1 MPDLAFTAPPPRP
14 ELLRQLRLRLGDAAP
29 GLRLVAEGLLG
40 ADSPIDFV
48 GIDADGRA
56 VIILVGDPG
65 GDLELVTRGLAQK
78 AWVEPR
84 LRDWLQLAP
93 HLGVRPELGARLLLL
108 CPGFR
113 AESRAATS
121 ALAPD
126 APELILYRCL
136 RNGASV
142 DALLEPLDN
151 APAAPAAAAPF
162 RTGLTD
168 ADLGIG
174 PEERREFE

>member
-14 ELLRQLRLRLGDAAP
+14 ELLRQLRLRLGEAAP

-48 GIDADGRA
+48 GIDAEGRT
-56 VIILVGDPG
+56 VIVLVGDPG

-93 HLGVRPELGARLLLL
+93 HLALRPELGVRVLLL

-113 AESRAATS
+113 AESRVAVS
-121 ALAPD
+121 ALAP
-126 APELILYRCL
+126 PELVLYRCV
-136 RNGASV
+136 RNGAGV
-142 DALLEPLDN
+142 DALLEPLSSAPS
-151 APAAPAAAAPF
+151 APAAVAPF

-168 ADLGIG
+168 ADLGIS

>member
-1 MPDLAFTAPPPRP
+1 
-14 ELLRQLRLRLGDAAP
+14 
-29 GLRLVAEGLLG
+29 VAEGLLG

-48 GIDADGRA
+48 GIDAEGRA
-56 VIILVGDPG
+56 VIVLVGDAG

-93 HLGVRPELGARLLLL
+93 HLGVRPEAGVRLLLL

-113 AESRAATS
+113 AESRAAVS
-121 ALAPD
+121 ALGPD
-126 APELILYRCL
+126 APELILYRCV

-142 DALLEPLDN
+142 DALVEPLEN
-151 APAAPAAAAPF
+151 APTAPAAAAPF

-168 ADLGIG
+168 ADLGIS

>member
-1 MPDLAFTAPPPRP
+1 
-14 ELLRQLRLRLGDAAP
+14 
-29 GLRLVAEGLLG
+29 VAEGLLG
-40 ADSPIDFV
+40 SDSPIDFV
-48 GIDADGRA
+48 GIDAEGRA
-56 VIILVGDPG
+56 VIILVGDSG
-65 GDLELVTRGLAQK
+65 RDLELVTRGLAQK

-93 HLGVRPELGARLLLL
+93 HLGLRPEMGVRLLLL

-113 AESRAATS
+113 AESRAAAA

-126 APELILYRCL
+126 SPELTLYRCV
-136 RNGASV
+136 RNGAGV
-142 DALLEPLDN
+142 DALVEPLDS

-168 ADLGIG
+168 ADLGIR

>member
-1 MPDLAFTAPPPRP
+1 LPDLALTAPPPRP
-14 ELLRQLRLRLGDAAP
+14 ELLRQLRLRLADAAP

-40 ADSPIDFV
+40 VDSPIDFV
-48 GIDADGRA
+48 GIDAEGRA
-56 VIILVGDPG
+56 VIVLVGDPG
-65 GDLELVTRGLAQK
+65 GDLELVTRGLAQR

-93 HLGVRPELGARLLLL
+93 HLGVRPDAGVRLLLL

-113 AESRAATS
+113 AESRAA
-121 ALAPD
+121 AAGLGAH
-126 APELILYRCL
+126 APELILYRCV

-142 DALLEPLDN
+142 DALVEPLDN
-151 APAAPAAAAPF
+151 APSARTAAAPF

-168 ADLGIG
+168 ADLGIS
-174 PEERREFE
+174 PEERREFD

>member
-1 MPDLAFTAPPPRP
+1 V
-14 ELLRQLRLRLGDAAP
+14 
-29 GLRLVAEGLLG
+29 RLVAEGLLG
-40 ADSPIDFV
+40 AESPIDFL
-48 GIDADGRA
+48 GIDAEGRA

-84 LRDWLQLAP
+84 LRDWVQLAP
-93 HLGVRPELGARLLLL
+93 HLGLRPEIGARLLLL

-113 AESRAATS
+113 AESRAAAS
-121 ALAPD
+121 ALGPD
-126 APELILYRCL
+126 APEMILYRCV
-136 RNGASV
+136 RNGAGV
-142 DALLEPLDN
+142 DALVEPLDHS
-151 APAAPAAAAPF
+151 PAAPPAAPF

-168 ADLGIG
+168 ADLGIS